1 MAAITAGVFF
11 PPVYVLHP
19 RPVLGPPSHP
29 GPTVAVGL
37 WPQCAGP
44 GGEGRRSDGLHPTA
58 AIPRQRT
65 NAVVVRRARW
75 RIGQSPPEVHRTRF
89 QRTPGLVSAVLAAP
103 LGAARTREGCCHS
116 IDIGRQRACE

>member
-44 GGEGRRSDGLHPTA
+44 GGEGLRSDRLHPTP
-58 AIPRQRT
+58 AIARQRT

-75 RIGQSPPEVHRTRF
+75 RIGQSQPPVHRTGF
-89 QRTPGLVSAVLAAP
+89 QRTPGLVSAVFAAP
-103 LGAARTREGCCHS
+103 VVAAGAG
-116 IDIGRQRACE
+116 